1 MLLNILTLS
10 TSYAIVI
17 RDDQTY
23 DNHSVLNGV
32 PELASVLR
40 LRASFGTDIFD
51 SRSYTASAV
60 YIGYGFFLTA
70 GHVLHGD
77 GRDLMSINI
86 LGRSG
91 STITSVRPEHVR
103 THPSFSGESFAGT
116 YASDLGIFWAG
127 HPDVNGLSATNNL
140 GKALLPAATLWTGE
154 LRAGSEITIAGYG
167 RRGTGSDPGTLAS
180 GTFSVG
186 KNIYDE
192 DGFEGRVGYFDFDS
206 HLGDTSNLGT
216 SQPHPYEAI
225 VNPGDSGGGWFS
237 LSSEKM
243 ALTHITSGIWGNLD
257 GVADGSYGDIGIGIS
272 ISHYHQWIQNQ
283 AYDMLYSFD
292 PYSYPRGE
300 WATFDTVPEPSVLG
314 LLLTVLILGLVVRS
328 FRSVRQFYLTCLRSA
343 GELNIICE
351 K

>member
-1 MLLNILTLS
+1 MLLNILTLF

-23 DNHSVLNGV
+23 ENHSVLLGA

-70 GHVLHGD
+70 GHVLYGD

-91 STITSVRPEHVR
+91 STITSARPEHAR
-103 THPSFSGESFAGT
+103 MHPGFSGESFAGT

-127 HPDVNGLSATNNL
+127 HPDVNGLSGTNGL
-140 GKALLPAATLWTGE
+140 GKALFPAATLWTGE
-154 LRAGSEITIAGYG
+154 LRAGNEITLAGYG

-180 GTFSVG
+180 GTFAVG
-186 KNIYDE
+186 KNIYDGE
-192 DGFEGRVGYFDFDS
+192 GFGGRVGYFDFDS
-206 HLGDTSNLGT
+206 HLGTTSNLGT
-216 SQPHPYEAI
+216 SQPHPYEAM

-237 LSSEKM
+237 PSPEKM

-257 GVADGSYGDIGIGIS
+257 GVADGSYGDIGIGVS
-272 ISHYHQWIQNQ
+272 ISHYHEWIQNQ
-283 AYDMLYSFD
+283 AYDTLHSFD

-300 WATFDTVPEPSVLG
+300 WATFDTVPEPSVMG
-314 LLLTVLILGLVVRS
+314 LLLTSLFLGGASWL
-328 FRSVRQFYLTCLRSA
+328 FRIIRALNTTCLRA
-343 GELNIICE
+343 TDELDIICE